1 MISQVG
7 FNYPN
12 FIKNTNSTA
21 NIQYK
26 NVVPVNTQTTE
37 PQAPC
42 NHFYFTPAL
51 SGISFGEAYSE
62 GIERTPDRH
71 GIVPLMNYREYCRE
85 FEKIEFLSK
94 RKNNYKVILDERTEF
109 PIISVR
115 ENPDFPDEIDRVH
128 KGLRGL
134 LPYCGN
140 LDISHDINLY
150 LKQKNDIYM
159 PMVKAGTDTD
169 FIDSPEFNQLIYFD
183 SETIKSFIKCLDFSI
198 EQCNRRYGIHEGLVY
213 RGGLF
218 SADGGMYYSTSA
230 RPCSTNI
237 AAQINDPSKH
247 QFHIIKTKHGVKI
260 HEFQNEF
267 NNNAWFFEE
276 EILLPRDTK
285 YRELT
290 DTSEFEKEKLAFAE
304 KILHQYKD
312 RNNYSIKHGLEPE
325 YTESISEILEKIHV
339 WEEI

>member
-7 FNYPN
+7 FNYLN
-12 FIKNTNSTA
+12 FIKNTNRSTNTPIKSA
-21 NIQYK
+21 AAT
-26 NVVPVNTQTTE
+26 NVQTTRA
-37 PQAPC
+37 QAPC
-42 NHFYFTPAL
+42 NYFYFTPAL
-51 SGISFGEAYSE
+51 SGITFGESYCE
-62 GIERTPDRH
+62 GIEQTPDRH

-85 FEKIEFLSK
+85 FEKIEDLSK
-94 RKNNYKVILDERTEF
+94 RTNNCRVIFDERTDY

-115 ENPDFPDEIDRVH
+115 ENPDLPDKIDLVH

-140 LDISHDINLY
+140 DDISHDINLY
-150 LKQKNDIYM
+150 LKQKDDIYM

-169 FIDSPEFNQLIYFD
+169 FIDSPEFNQLIHFD

-198 EQCNRRYGIHEGLVY
+198 EQCNRRYGVYEGLVY

-230 RPCSTNI
+230 HPCSTNI
-237 AAQINDPSKH
+237 ATQINDPSKH
-247 QFHIIKTKHGVKI
+247 QFHIIKTKHGAKI

-285 YRELT
+285 YKELD
-290 DTSEFEKEKLAFAE
+290 DTSKYEKEKLAFAQE
-304 KILHQYKD
+304 ILHQYKES
-312 RNNYSIKHGLEPE
+312 NTCFIEQGLEPE
-325 YTESISEILEKIHV
+325 YTESIDEILEKIHV
-339 WEEI
+339 WKEI